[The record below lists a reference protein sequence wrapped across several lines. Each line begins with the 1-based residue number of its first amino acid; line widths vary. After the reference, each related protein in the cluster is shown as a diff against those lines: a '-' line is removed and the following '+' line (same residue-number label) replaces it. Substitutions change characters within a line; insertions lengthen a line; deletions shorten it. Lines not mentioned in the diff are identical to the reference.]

1 MATSASHR
9 DEYRS
14 IWTALILLTMVMA
27 SGTIA
32 YRVVEGWGL
41 LDSFYMTV
49 ITLSTVGFGEVRTLS
64 PTGRVITIAVILSG
78 LVSVSL
84 LVGSLTRIL
93 LEGELRRIMGR
104 RRVEREV
111 GRLRDHWVVCGYG
124 RVGRVVV
131 QELAGEGVSLV
142 VIDDDDKVLQRV
154 ADDGQLAVKGDATE
168 EATLQLAGIER
179 AQGLILCLPHE
190 ADSVYVTLA
199 AKDLYP
205 DLFILARSIS
215 ENGDRRLLAAG
226 ADRVVS
232 PNIIGG
238 HRLAQSVLRP
248 SVVEFVDI
256 VTGRRALEE
265 LQLEELQVGEKSG
278 LSDRSIRECDI
289 RGRFGLMVVGLVTA
303 GGELVFNPSPS
314 ERIDVGSTLIVL
326 GKREDLDRFRKAL

>member
-1 MATSASHR
+1 MASRAPDREH
-9 DEYRS
+9 RS
-14 IWTALILLTMVMA
+14 IWAALILLVTVTL
-27 SGTIA
+27 SGTVA

-41 LDSFYMTV
+41 LESFYMTV

-64 PTGRVITIAVILSG
+64 PTGRVVTIAVILVG
-78 LVSVSL
+78 LLSVSL

-111 GRLRDHWVVCGYG
+111 SRLRDHWVVCGYG

-131 QELAGEGVSLV
+131 QELTKEGVPLV
-142 VIDDDDKVLQRV
+142 VLDSDDEILQRV
-154 ADDGQLAVKGDATE
+154 GSDGHLGVKGDATE
-168 EATLQLAGIER
+168 EDALRLAGIER
-179 AQGLILCLPHE
+179 ARGLILCLPHE

-199 AKDLYP
+199 AKDLFP

-238 HRLAQSVLRP
+238 HRIAQSVLRP

-256 VTGRRALEE
+256 VTRRRALEE
-265 LQLEELQVGEKSG
+265 LQLEELKVGKD
-278 LSDRSIRECDI
+278 SDLCERSIRECDI
-289 RGRFGLMVVGLVTA
+289 RGRFGLMVVGLVKP

-314 ERIDVGSTLIVL
+314 ERIDVDSTLIVL
-326 GKREDLDRFRKAL
+326 GKREDLDGFRRAL